1 MHWPIGTGVAASKLK
16 VGCAHTCMQTSAGS
30 TKCWGL
36 NSKGQLGQG
45 STSNVGDQGGEMGVS
60 W

>member
-1 MHWPIGTGVAASKLK
+1 MRDVSGTSVSAAELEC
-16 VGCAHTCMQTSAGS
+16 GCGHTCIKTSTGS

-45 STSNVGDQGGEMGVS
+45 STGNVGDDANEMAVS
-60 W
+60 S